1 MEISVKG
8 EKKNDGTLS
17 KKKHRN
23 FEWNFKNDKNKQYFI
38 C

>member
-1 MEISVKG
+1 MAILISMEISVKG

-23 FEWNFKNDKNKQYFI
+23 FE
-38 C
+38 